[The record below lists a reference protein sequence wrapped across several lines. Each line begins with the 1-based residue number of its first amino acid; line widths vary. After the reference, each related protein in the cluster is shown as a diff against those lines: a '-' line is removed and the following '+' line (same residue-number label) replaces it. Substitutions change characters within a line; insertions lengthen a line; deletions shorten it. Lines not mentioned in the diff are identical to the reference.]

1 MLTLV
6 ELCERLKDVDE
17 ISLLEKLNITSED
30 IVSRFADEIEDRYE
44 ELVEEFIDFWTN
56 T

>member
-6 ELCERLKDVDE
+6 ELCEKLKDVDE

-30 IVSRFADEIEDRYE
+30 IVSRFIDEIEEQYE
-44 ELVEEFIDFWTN
+44 DLVEEFTDFWTN